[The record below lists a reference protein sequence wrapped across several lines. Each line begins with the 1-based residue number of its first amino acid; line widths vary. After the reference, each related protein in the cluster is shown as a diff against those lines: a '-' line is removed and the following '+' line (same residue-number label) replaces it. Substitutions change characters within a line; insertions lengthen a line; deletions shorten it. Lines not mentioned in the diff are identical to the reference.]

1 MTAIGTRR
9 PREGRCER
17 CDRPLTGEVY
27 EHFEAYGADGRE
39 VRATDPEWLALVP
52 TGDGE
57 CEGDKHVCRGPSVD
71 WRARALAAE
80 AALQDA
86 EARGR
91 QHGLLAAAIRCDAEV
106 EWCERE
112 IARARVERSPVGVMR
127 GEDRQLAMLAI
138 LDEIMALAAEATDGR

>member
-91 QHGLLAAAIRCDAEV
+91 QHGLLAAA
-106 EWCERE
+106 W
-112 IARARVERSPVGVMR
+112 
-127 GEDRQLAMLAI
+127 
-138 LDEIMALAAEATDGR
+138 AAESHLRWSETFRTKYTALGPKYWEGADDAVFDTTAAIETLAKEASRDE